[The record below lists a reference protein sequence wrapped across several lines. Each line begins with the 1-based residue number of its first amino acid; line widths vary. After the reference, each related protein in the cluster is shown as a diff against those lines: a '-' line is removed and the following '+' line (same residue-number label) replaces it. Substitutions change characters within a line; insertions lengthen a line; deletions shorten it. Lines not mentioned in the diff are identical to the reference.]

1 MAFCTIFKGNWTFSF
16 VGIVDCAKEQEWN
29 YWCTRSALFQVAN
42 ISTSS
47 GQRDERKQNFNWI
60 GLKRNVTETPFN
72 IPHNVL
78 SWDPP
83 QYMEDLLLIFFS
95 LHRWKWLQW
104 FFVGGRLPIV
114 HPLPISKLRWWHR
127 AKSPPFQHQQLHYCN
142 IVTIS
147 IPTPII
153 PVA

>member
-1 MAFCTIFKGNWTFSF
+1 MICFTLFYTLGVRCGEDISISIICVAIYWDFRGCIEGLFNAMAFCTICKGNWTFSF

-72 IPHNVL
+72 IP
-78 SWDPP
+78 P
-83 QYMEDLLLIFFS
+83 QYTELRPPTIYGGSSINIFF
-95 LHRWKWLQW
+95 LHRWKLVLNG
-104 FFVGGRLPIV
+104 FL
-114 HPLPISKLRWWHR
+114 
-127 AKSPPFQHQQLHYCN
+127 
-142 IVTIS
+142 
-147 IPTPII
+147 
-153 PVA
+153 